1 MGSVGSAVI
10 TCLSSAAN
18 RRLCTDMPWAVSR
31 RLLAASSPCG
41 PHTRGLPLAEAVCT
55 VTASTAFTVWH
66 TVLHAEDLHTAPSR
80 SVLPE
85 SQAPRP
91 GHPRL
96 RAAEK
101 CLRPGAWAAA
111 GPGAPHPLLLLR
123 ARLPPSA
130 CCSWNPTRQH
140 SRRQIKGG
148 RLGHL
153 AWHCHI
159 TNLCT

>member
-1 MGSVGSAVI
+1 M
-10 TCLSSAAN
+10 
-18 RRLCTDMPWAVSR
+18 
-31 RLLAASSPCG
+31 
-41 PHTRGLPLAEAVCT
+41 EAVCT

-101 CLRPGAWAAA
+101 CLSLGSCRPRSPAPAPAPQSEAATQR
-111 GPGAPHPLLLLR
+111 LLLLESDQ
-123 ARLPPSA
+123 A
-130 CCSWNPTRQH
+130 TQ
-140 SRRQIKGG
+140 
-148 RLGHL
+148 
-153 AWHCHI
+153 
-159 TNLCT
+159 